1 MRLEKKATIVSTSVA
16 AFLVLMK
23 MTVAIFSG
31 SIAVLASAIDSML
44 DLIVSLFNYF
54 ALHTAEKDPDDQF
67 HFGRNKI
74 EPLAA
79 VIEGVVIS
87 FSALFILYEA
97 LTKIAHPREMAH
109 LPVSIGV
116 MIASFIITAFLV
128 MFLNHVAKKT
138 KNMVIKADALHYKT
152 DLFSNGA
159 VLMAL
164 VLISYT
170 AEELIDPIL
179 GIAIAIYMIYSAI
192 PIIKEGVL
200 MLLDAALESEDLQ
213 KIKNILDEEKDI
225 TDYHQLQTRESG
237 SHIFI
242 SVHVVYNIS
251 ISLYDA
257 HLVSDRLEDKMKKL
271 FKDNR
276 VHTLIHMDPYDDSKI
291 NEMEDDYSVS
301 V

>member
-1 MRLEKKATIVSTSVA
+1 MRLEKKATLVSTTVA
-16 AFLVLMK
+16 GVLVLMK
-23 MTVAIFSG
+23 MTVGILSG
-31 SIAVLASAIDSML
+31 SIAVLASAIDSFL

-54 ALHTAEKDPDDQF
+54 ALNTAEKDPDDNF
-67 HFGRNKI
+67 HYGKSKI

-87 FSALFILYEA
+87 LSALFILYEA
-97 LTKIAHPREMAH
+97 LVKIMHPREMAH
-109 LPVSIGV
+109 MSESIAV

-128 MFLNHVAKKT
+128 AFLNYVAKKT

-179 GIAIAIYMIYSAI
+179 GIGIAFYMIYSAI

-200 MLLDAALESEDLQ
+200 MLLDAALEADDITKIQDVIMSEQ
-213 KIKNILDEEKDI
+213 AV
-225 TDYHQLQTRESG
+225 TDYHFLQTREAG

-242 SVHVVYNIS
+242 SVHAVFNVS

-257 HLVSDRLEDKMKKL
+257 HLVSDKIEDKIKALFEDKKTH
-271 FKDNR
+271 
-276 VHTLIHMDPYDDSKI
+276 VLIHMDPYDDSEI
-291 NEMEDDYSVS
+291 NELEDRY
-301 V
+301 

>member
-16 AFLVLMK
+16 ALLVLMK
-23 MTVAIFSG
+23 MIVGILSG

-44 DLIVSLFNYF
+44 DLLVSLFNYF
-54 ALHTAEKDPDDQF
+54 ALHTAEKNPDEKF
-67 HFGRNKI
+67 HFGRSKI

-97 LTKIAHPREMAH
+97 LSKIAHPREMKH
-109 LPVSIGV
+109 VSESIGV
-116 MIASFIITAFLV
+116 MVASFIITAFLV
-128 MFLNHVAKKT
+128 YFLNYVAKKT
-138 KNMVIKADALHYKT
+138 NNLIIRADALHYKT

-159 VLMAL
+159 VLIAL

-170 AEELIDPIL
+170 AEELIDPVL
-179 GIAIAIYMIYSAI
+179 GIGIAIYMIYSAI

-200 MLLDAALESEDLQ
+200 MLLDAALDTEDIQ
-213 KIKNILDEEKDI
+213 KIQNILTNEIGI
-225 TDYHQLQTRESG
+225 TNYHLLQTRESG

-242 SVHVVYNIS
+242 SVHAVFNVS

-257 HLVSDRLEDKMKKL
+257 HLVSDKLEKKIDTL
-271 FKDNR
+271 FKNKITHIL
-276 VHTLIHMDPYDDSKI
+276 VHMDPYDDSEI
-291 NEMEDDYSVS
+291 NQED
-301 V
+301 